1 MKACFYY
8 FNKFF
13 LLPILKIL
21 FFEKVLG
28 KENVPKNG
36 NFIIVS
42 NHNSTLDHFLIGI
55 AFQEKLR
62 QIHFLGKRKGLNGI
76 LRIPLDWL
84 AETISFDPKKTKR
97 EIILKKIETILKM
110 GKILVIYPEGD
121 TNRKKE
127 LLRGKTGVA
136 EIFLKTKIPL
146 LPVGILK
153 KGKIKWRVN
162 IGKVI
167 SWENFKDL
175 NDLQK
180 ITDEIMKKISPLC
193 EKSYPYGD

>member
-8 FNKFF
+8 FSKFF

-42 NHNSTLDHFLIGI
+42 NHNSSLDHFLIGI

-84 AETISFDPKKTKR
+84 AETLSFDPKKTKR
-97 EIILKKIETILKM
+97 EIILKKIEAILKM

-167 SWENFKDL
+167 SWESFKDL

-180 ITDEIMKKISPLC
+180 ITDEIMKKISSLC